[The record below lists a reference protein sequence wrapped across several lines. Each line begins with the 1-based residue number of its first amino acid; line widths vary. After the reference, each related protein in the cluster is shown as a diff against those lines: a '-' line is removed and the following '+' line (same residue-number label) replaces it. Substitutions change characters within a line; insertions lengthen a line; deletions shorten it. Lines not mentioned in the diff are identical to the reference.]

1 MADSRTEETSRM
13 GINAR
18 NLFESIGVL
27 KPGVT
32 AFGMGAPSFEM
43 MAKLKPLLA
52 EATKQRLESEEY
64 SDMFQYG
71 ALCGD
76 YVFLQ
81 ELAKFLSKRYQDPV
95 NSHDMV
101 CTSGATIGLMMV
113 TLMMFQPGDYV
124 FVEDPTYFIA
134 IKMFRQDLGLN
145 ILAVPTDDEGVKID
159 ALEQLILEHMDKLG
173 ETSETRPYRAMFYT
187 VPVFNNPTSVSL
199 PPERCSALIKVL
211 RKYNIV
217 AVCDDVYNIINFE
230 SKPPPRRLFSYD
242 KKSDSDYKGHVV
254 SNGSFSK
261 IVAPGMRLGWL
272 EAPKIIRDKIIFSPT
287 LASGGGLNQYTSA
300 IMGTALK
307 NEILSSYFTD
317 IISDLKRKMEL
328 MCESLDKYAKPYV
341 KYRKPTG
348 GYFVW
353 VELPSN
359 CDAEAFA
366 KYCEEKHKVSVRP
379 GPNFSPYGN
388 FKNFIRLSFAFLTDE
403 EIEKGVR
410 EIGTA
415 LTEYCSY

>member
-1 MADSRTEETSRM
+1 
-13 GINAR
+13 
-18 NLFESIGVL
+18 
-27 KPGVT
+27 
-32 AFGMGAPSFEM
+32 
-43 MAKLKPLLA
+43 
-52 EATKQRLESEEY
+52 
-64 SDMFQYG
+64 MFQYG

-76 YVFLQ
+76 YVFVQ
-81 ELAKFLSKRYQDPV
+81 ELAKFLSKRYHDPV
-95 NSHDMV
+95 DSHDIV
-101 CTSGATIGLMMV
+101 CTSGATNGLVMI
-113 TLMMFQPGDYV
+113 TLTMFQPGDYI

-134 IKMFRQDLGLN
+134 IQLFRQDLGLN
-145 ILAVPTDDEGVKID
+145 ILAVPTDDDGVKID
-159 ALEQLILEHMDKLG
+159 VLEQLILKHMDKLG
-173 ETSETRPYRAMFYT
+173 ETSEARPYRAMFYT
-187 VPVFNNPTSVSL
+187 APVCNNPTSVNL
-199 PPERCSALIKVL
+199 PQERCSALIKVL
-211 RKYNIV
+211 RKYNIL

-230 SKPPPRRLFSYD
+230 SKPPPRRLFNYD

-272 EAPKIIRDKIIFSPT
+272 EAPKIIRDKVIFSAT
-287 LASGGGLNQYTSA
+287 LSSGGGLNQYTSA

-317 IISDLKRKMEL
+317 MISDLKRKMEL
-328 MCESLDKYAKPYV
+328 MCEALDKYAKQYV

-353 VELPSN
+353 AELPSN

-366 KYCEEKHKVSVRP
+366 KYCEEKHKVDMLP
-379 GPNFSPYGN
+379 GPNCSPCGN
-388 FKNFIRLSFAFLTDE
+388 FKNFVRLCFAFPTEE

-415 LTEYCSY
+415 LTEYCS